1 MGTRPPSLTSPVSQ
15 TTPSTCRVLRV
26 IALAWPLC
34 IGCGPAVQ
42 ALDDRPF
49 DTLAWATTHN
59 SMSAASDGW
68 LVPSQEHGELRQL
81 HDGVRGLMLD
91 VHEQDGEAWLC
102 HGYCSLGSQ
111 PLVEG
116 LAELRGFLGAN
127 PDVVITLILEN
138 YVSAELLE
146 QAFEASGL
154 LELCSTQPAGE
165 PWPTVGAMIAGGQ
178 RVVVLSDHEGGAR
191 PWLLYTWDYAWET
204 SWNTDLPE
212 DLSCEPNRGE
222 PDNAL
227 FILNNF
233 LTDPVSLPELAAQVN
248 DATFLEARARD
259 CWDAHGS
266 IPNFVAVDFYATGD
280 VLEVVGMLN
289 ASAP

>member
-1 MGTRPPSLTSPVSQ
+1 MSETTPKSPTKCPLLPVSLSLVASCV
-15 TTPSTCRVLRV
+15 PADPDLRER
-26 IALAWPLC
+26 A
-34 IGCGPAVQ
+34 
-42 ALDDRPF
+42 F
-49 DTLAWATTHN
+49 DEVAWATTHN

-91 VHEQDGEAWLC
+91 VHEQDGDAWLC

-146 QAFEASGL
+146 EAFAASGL
-154 LELCSTQPAGE
+154 LELCSTRPVGE
-165 PWPTVGAMIAGGQ
+165 VWPTVDEMIAAGE
-178 RVVVLSDHEGGAR
+178 RVVVLTDAAGGER
-191 PWLLYTWDYAWET
+191 PWLLYTWEHAWET
-204 SWNTDLPE
+204 HWSAEVPE
-212 DLSCEPNRGE
+212 DLSCEPNRGD
-222 PDNAL
+222 PTNAL
-227 FILNNF
+227 FILNHF

-248 DATFLEARARD
+248 DPDFLEARARE
-259 CWDAHGS
+259 CWAEHGH

-280 VLEVVGMLN
+280 VLGVVEALN
-289 ASAP
+289 EP

>member
-1 MGTRPPSLTSPVSQ
+1 MSKATPTARHRLPVA
-15 TTPSTCRVLRV
+15 CLALLVLAACAPDES
-26 IALAWPLC
+26 ALL
-34 IGCGPAVQ
+34 
-42 ALDDRPF
+42 DRPF
-49 DTLAWATTHN
+49 DQAAWATTHN

-91 VHEQDGEAWLC
+91 VHEQDGQAWLC

-116 LAELRGFLGAN
+116 LAELRVYLGTD
-127 PDVVITLILEN
+127 PDAVITLILEN

-146 QAFEASGL
+146 QAFAASGL
-154 LELCSTQPAGE
+154 LELCSTHPAGE
-165 PWPTVGAMIAGGQ
+165 PWPTVAEMIAAGE
-178 RVVVLSDHEGGAR
+178 RVVVLADDEGGER
-191 PWLLYTWDYAWET
+191 PWLLPTWDHAWET
-204 SWNTDLPE
+204 SWNADVPE
-212 DLSCEPNRGE
+212 DLGCEPNRGD
-222 PDNAL
+222 PNNAL

-248 DATFLEARARD
+248 GQTFLEERAQS
-259 CWDAHGS
+259 CWAQSGR

-280 VLEVVGMLN
+280 VLEVVRSLN
-289 ASAP
+289 ASWDG

>member
-1 MGTRPPSLTSPVSQ
+1 LLGLSL
-15 TTPSTCRVLRV
+15 
-26 IALAWPLC
+26 LAAC
-34 IGCGPAVQ
+34 APA
-42 ALDDRPF
+42 APTMRDRPL
-49 DTLAWATTHN
+49 DEAAWATTHN

-111 PLVEG
+111 RLAEG

-127 PDVVITLILEN
+127 PDAVITLILEN

-146 QAFEASGL
+146 EAFEASGL
-154 LELCSTQPAGE
+154 LELCSEHPAGE
-165 PWPTVGAMIAGGQ
+165 PWPTVGELIAAGE
-178 RVVVLSDHEGGAR
+178 RVVVLTDDAGGER
-191 PWLLYTWDYAWET
+191 PWLLYTWDHAWET
-204 SWNTDLPE
+204 SWSADVPG
-212 DLSCEPNRGE
+212 DLSCEPNRGD
-222 PDNAL
+222 PSNAL

-248 DATFLEARARD
+248 ERAFLEARALE
-259 CWDAHGS
+259 CWDEHGRM
-266 IPNFVAVDFYATGD
+266 PNFVAVDFYATGD
-280 VLEVVGMLN
+280 VLGVVEQLN
-289 ASAP
+289 AAWLP